1 MCAIN
6 IPNVTTPRDGA
17 PELNKLVCFDLYA
30 ASRAVTAAYRPIL
43 SRLGLT
49 YPQYLV
55 MMVTG
60 ARGELTIKAL
70 AEALHLDH
78 ATLTP
83 LLRRLE
89 QHGLLTR
96 TRSAQDERVVLVRLT
111 DQGEAVRAEFD
122 DVQCH
127 IEDAFGPM
135 LGHAAQL
142 QTLLRDL
149 VLQLAPH
156 RVG

>member
-1 MCAIN
+1 M
-6 IPNVTTPRDGA
+6 TTPADGA
-17 PELNKLVCFDLYA
+17 PELDRLVCFDLYA

-43 SRLGLT
+43 GRLGLT

-55 MMVTG
+55 VMVAG
-60 ARGELTIKAL
+60 ARGEVTIKGL
-70 AEALHLDH
+70 ADALHLDH

-96 TRSAQDERVVLVRLT
+96 SRSAQDERVVLVRLT
-111 DQGEAVRAEFD
+111 EKGETVRAEFD
-122 DVQCH
+122 DVQCR

-135 LGHAAQL
+135 LEQAAQL

-149 VLQLAPH
+149 VGQLVPSRA
-156 RVG
+156 G

>member
-1 MCAIN
+1 M
-6 IPNVTTPRDGA
+6 TTPADGA
-17 PELNKLVCFDLYA
+17 PELDRLVCFDLYA

-43 SRLGLT
+43 GRLGLT

-55 MMVTG
+55 VMVAG
-60 ARGELTIKAL
+60 ARGEVTIKGL
-70 AEALHLDH
+70 ADALHLDH

-96 TRSAQDERVVLVRLT
+96 SRSAQDERVVLVRLT
-111 DQGEAVRAEFD
+111 EKGEAVRAEFG
-122 DVQCH
+122 DVQCR

-135 LGHAAQL
+135 LEQAAQL

-149 VLQLAPH
+149 VGQLVPSRA
-156 RVG
+156 G